1 MPPLVKKENS
11 MREQAKVKSDESR
24 NIQPDF
30 SVHKKMNFGTANIY
44 LTDEA
49 SKSIDGTRFIPAK
62 NPVDALSMKSA

>member
-1 MPPLVKKENS
+1 MS
-11 MREQAKVKSDESR
+11 KVDESK
-24 NIQPDF
+24 NIQSDF

-49 SKSIDGTRFIPAK
+49 SKTIDGAKFIPAK